1 MNNIKSLFSSSSSS
15 NYNKRNENNSIN
27 NIYLEIS
34 NLKKNFSH
42 LKINSNR
49 NRDKK
54 NFKLLFNNSL
64 KKENEIEQLTLRTK
78 ERSITK
84 KKPTIKKISID
95 SHNNLSSRNSINR
108 NNIFSID
115 NNSNNNCNSRN
126 EKFNLIKYNS
136 LNNINVIQRKKLK
149 NNANEFYNEFKTIT
163 NFPNFNKENLTVKK
177 LVNHNQLKRNN
188 LCLSAKKLNIKYID
202 EKKTLYDIIPNKVK
216 FSIEKMKKI
225 KNIFNKS
232 QSNIKIK
239 KRKIRKV
246 FSCQTLIVKSSS
258 NLSKK
263 YNIYKKILL
272 SKGKLIQNELKYNIK
287 LEIIRDI
294 WNTNPLLIEKL
305 IISYNKFKW
314 FFKENIEIKKNKF
327 KEFCNLAK
335 FNIDDELI
343 DTFYIIL
350 EKKNNTLDINILL
363 IIFILTNKYNFEYKI
378 NKIIEILQNYQNN
391 IINIKY
397 FENIFNKIFI
407 NKAYKN
413 LINKFCSNLIFKY
426 KLFNKDYF
434 IESHDLYDEIIKF
447 EKFKNIFEHFF
458 EYFKK
463 SHTKLNYQIQNL
475 LSSHINHIQIIYNS
489 GIKEYD
495 KYKYNN
501 FENLILLDE
510 EYHKK
515 LLKLKQLGL
524 NDD

>member
-1 MNNIKSLFSSSSSS
+1 MTDKKSLFSSSSSS
-15 NYNKRNENNSIN
+15 NYNKKKGNNSHNKIF
-27 NIYLEIS
+27 LENS
-34 NLKKNFSH
+34 LLKRNFSH
-42 LKINSNR
+42 LKINTN
-49 NRDKK
+49 K
-54 NFKLLFNNSL
+54 NNDIKNLKLLYNSSS
-64 KKENEIEQLTLRTK
+64 KKESEFQQLSLRTLK
-78 ERSITK
+78 RSITTK
-84 KKPTIKKISID
+84 KQMIKKISID
-95 SHNNLSSRNSINR
+95 SYNNNSSSRNSIKS
-108 NNIFSID
+108 NIIF
-115 NNSNNNCNSRN
+115 SNNNHNSRN
-126 EKFNLIKYNS
+126 KFLNLIKYNS
-136 LNNINVIQRKKLK
+136 LNNINVIERKKIK

-177 LVNHNQLKRNN
+177 LVNHNQLKPNN

-202 EKKTLYDIIPNKVK
+202 ERTTLYDIIPNKVK
-216 FSIEKMKKI
+216 FSIEKMKKV
-225 KNIFNKS
+225 KNIFNEQPGVKMS
-232 QSNIKIK
+232 K
-239 KRKIRKV
+239 KKIRKV
-246 FSCQTLIVKSSS
+246 FSCQTLIVKPSTKI
-258 NLSKK
+258 SKK
-263 YNIYKKILL
+263 YNIYKKLLL

-294 WNTNPLLIEKL
+294 WETNSLLIEKL

-314 FFKENIEIKKNKF
+314 FFKENIEIKRNKF

-343 DTFYIIL
+343 DTFYVIL

-407 NKAYKN
+407 NKAYKII
-413 LINKFCSNLIFKY
+413 INKFCSNLIFNY
-426 KLFNKDYF
+426 RLFNKNYLID
-434 IESHDLYDEIIKF
+434 SHDLYDEIVKF
-447 EKFKNIFEHFF
+447 EKFKKIFEHFY

-463 SHTKLNYQIQNL
+463 SNIKLNYQIQNL
-475 LSSHINHIQIIYNS
+475 LNSHINHIQLTYNS

-495 KYKYNN
+495 KYKYNK
-501 FENLILLDE
+501 FENLILLDK
-510 EYHKK
+510 EYHTK